1 MSGPETGRLDE
12 AKEQVQE
19 QAEQVAEK
27 ARGNARSMVGE
38 RSTQAGEQIG
48 QQVSDVRSIAEQ
60 LREQGKEGPAKLAEQ
75 AADRADRLGSYLRD
89 SDADRILGDVER
101 IARTNPWAVIA
112 GGIAIGFAASRFLKA
127 SSRERYRTSAAEGS
141 SRPELPRTTT
151 TPQPAGQDGPAAPP
165 PVSAPPA
172 QPSAPSLGATPAP
185 PKSPVGSA

>member
-27 ARGNARSMVGE
+27 ARGSARSMVDD

-48 QQVSDVRSIAEQ
+48 QQVSDVRSVAEQ

-101 IARTNPWAVIA
+101 LARTNPWAVVA

-127 SSRERYRTSAAEGS
+127 SSRERYRTSAQQGS
-141 SRPELPRTTT
+141 SRPALPRTTT
-151 TPQPAGQDGPAAPP
+151 SDSAAVGGPAG
-165 PVSAPPA
+165 APPA
-172 QPSAPSLGATPAP
+172 SAAPIAAPTPGLGAMGSP